1 MTQHY
6 SRKQFNKIRKS
17 NRVNNGLADALN
29 LPVAPNGEI
38 VDGSMLSRVFRS
50 SIGGLITMHWV
61 ALTNAYN
68 KNSFLQT
75 AVNQKVEDAF
85 KNDGLIIDSKTLE
98 TDELELL
105 RNTMEEEGDIEAIID
120 CIRWG
125 RLYGGGCIIANT
137 TQDPDTPLNKEA
149 LKGQPLKFLASNRWQ
164 CYAQSR
170 SPQTAEKFIF
180 TDAFIE
186 DEEQFKKEAQANNVQ
201 IDKSRV
207 GIFTG
212 CNAPYLTRCILQG
225 WSASIFEG
233 ILEPIEN
240 LLGGFNVTLELLSE
254 AKIDIF
260 KISNLATVLM
270 SADGERQIQRRLQ
283 VATANKNYK
292 SSIAMDM
299 EDDYQQKQISFG
311 GIPQL
316 LEQLMYIFCGYLR
329 YPVAKLFG
337 KGASGFSSGDDD
349 LENYNSTVESE
360 VRIPARRLIHW
371 VVNLRC
377 LQLFGRELPD
387 FKPKWKPLREMTEK
401 DLSEVNSRKLADYIT
416 LLEHQVMTARQVA
429 QKLTEDNYVL
439 FSDEELAKIS
449 DEFTQDMEESI
460 QEDLKF
466 ENAETNRS

>member
-6 SRKQFNKIRKS
+6 SRKQFNKLRKA
-17 NRVNNGLADALN
+17 NAVNNGLAESLN

-38 VDGSMLSRVFRS
+38 IQGSMLSRVFNS
-50 SIGGLITMHWV
+50 SIMGLITMNWV

-85 KNDGLIIDSKTLE
+85 KNDGLIIDTKTLD

-105 RNTMEEEGDIEAIID
+105 RTTMEEEGDIEAIID

-137 TQDPDTPLNKEA
+137 TQDANEPLNKKA
-149 LKGQPLKFLASNRWQ
+149 LKGQPLKFIATNRWNCMAEGQ
-164 CYAQSR
+164 A
-170 SPQTAEKFIF
+170 PEIAEKFIF
-180 TDAFIE
+180 PAAFINQE
-186 DEEQFKKEAQANNVQ
+186 DQFKEQNYNNIK

-207 GIFTG
+207 AIFTG
-212 CNAPYLTRCILQG
+212 NSTPYLTKTILQG
-225 WSASIFEG
+225 WNASIFEG

-260 KISNLATVLM
+260 KISNLASVLM
-270 SADGERQIQRRLQ
+270 SPDGERQIQKRLSI
-283 VATANKNYK
+283 ATANKNFK
-292 SSIAMDM
+292 SSLAMDVN
-299 EDDYQQKQISFG
+299 DDYQQKQISFS

-349 LENYNSTVESE
+349 LENYNATVESE

-387 FKPKWKPLREMTEK
+387 FKPKWKPLREMSEK
-401 DLSEVNSRKLADYIT
+401 EMAEVNSRKLADYIT
-416 LLEHQVMTARQVA
+416 CLEHKIMTPRQVA
-429 QKLTEDNYVL
+429 QKLTEDTYIL
-439 FSDEELAKIS
+439 FSDEEIDKIS
-449 DEFTQDMEESI
+449 DEFEPDMEADIKSDIEF
-460 QEDLKF
+460 QTDKK
-466 ENAETNRS
+466 